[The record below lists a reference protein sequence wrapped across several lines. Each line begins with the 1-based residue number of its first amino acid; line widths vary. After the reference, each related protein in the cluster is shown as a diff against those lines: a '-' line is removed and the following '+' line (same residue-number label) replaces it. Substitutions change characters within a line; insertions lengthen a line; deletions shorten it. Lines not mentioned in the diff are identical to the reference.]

1 MKPKISIGI
10 PTYNQSKLL
19 SKTIKSVLSQDEKD
33 FELIIVD
40 DCSTDDTSNVVK
52 SFKDDRIIYFKTEK
66 NLKPPSVYNFAL
78 NCARGKYF
86 VLLDHDDILLS
97 NYLSKMSN
105 YLDNNDN
112 IAYAQC
118 NFVEINFFDKILT
131 NYIHDYNFL
140 ELKKID
146 ALDWQFQFLDCKPA
160 AIMLNLKIIKDLNE
174 VWEETYWDDWA
185 FYLRIAFKRGML
197 LVPDVLC
204 CIRNHDQQLNKIL
217 SQPDIQVQD
226 YFLHQLMSVIGI
238 MQPFNLYSSSIFSKE
253 IRKISISYFFYS
265 IKNLLKLNFKL
276 FYRNFRIAKNLN
288 PLILIDW
295 RLFQRI
301 ITTLIL
307 KKNKYKKLKNVN
319 KNLREQIIDNLNKT

>member
-1 MKPKISIGI
+1 MRPKISIGI

-19 SKTIKSVLSQDEKD
+19 TKTIKSVLSQDEKD

-40 DCSTDDTSNVVK
+40 DCSTDDTSQIVK
-52 SFKDDRIIYFKTEK
+52 SFKDDRIIYFKTGK
-66 NLKPPSVYNFAL
+66 NLKPPAVYNFAL

-105 YLDNNDN
+105 HLDNNHN
-112 IAYAQC
+112 VAYAQC
-118 NFVEINFFDKILT
+118 NFVEINLLDKILT
-131 NYIHDYNFL
+131 NYIHDYSFL
-140 ELKKID
+140 ELID
-146 ALDWQFQFLDCKPA
+146 TEALDWQFQFLDCKPA
-160 AIMLNLKIIKDLNE
+160 AIMLNLQIIKELNE

-217 SQPDIQVQD
+217 NEPNSQVQD
-226 YFLHQLMSVIGI
+226 YFLHQLISVLGI
-238 MQPFNLYSSSIFSKE
+238 MQPFNLNSSSIFSKE

-265 IKNLLKLNFKL
+265 IKNLLKLNLKL
-276 FYRNFRIAKNLN
+276 FNRNFRIAKNLN

-295 RLFQRI
+295 RLYQRI
-301 ITTLIL
+301 IVTLLL
-307 KKNKYKKLKNVN
+307 KKNKYKKI
-319 KNLREQIIDNLNKT
+319 KNLDNDLREKINDNLKKT